1 MPEGDQD
8 EGGIPVTVAAV
19 LGRLHEPL
27 NLGNGKIFPR
37 PELVVWGADQN
48 SPVFV
53 TRPDQAKLRRH

>member
-8 EGGIPVTVAAV
+8 QGGVPVTIAAV

-48 SPVFV
+48 
-53 TRPDQAKLRRH
+53 